1 MANYKVLA
9 RKYRPQKFAD
19 LIGQQ
24 HIAQTLQNAIFQNRI
39 GHAYLFTGSRG
50 VGKTTSARIF
60 AKALNCE
67 HAHYDDAS
75 KKFNWSSPNEVEPC
89 NACARCEEITDSHA
103 MDVFELDAASNNG
116 VDQIREILEAVR
128 YGATQ
133 SRYKI
138 YIIDEV
144 HMLSIGAFNALL
156 KTLEE
161 PPAGVV
167 FILATTDPQKL
178 PATIISRC
186 QRYDFKRVQV
196 DELVGHLGRIAREES
211 IEIDEAALRL
221 VARNARGGV
230 RDSLSAMDQIIAFA
244 QPPISEECAAEVLGV
259 ASRETLMRFLCAILA
274 KDVSL
279 ALELIHKVDS
289 YGQDLNKFSAEV
301 LALIR
306 DTTVY
311 LASRS
316 SSVTGELSD
325 AEKHLL
331 DENLAG
337 TSIDRLQRLF
347 SIWYEAADKITK
359 NLSPRLLLE
368 MTTIKMCQV
377 ETVVPLDAILRR
389 LDMMAQVLSSG
400 NAIPADALERAQA
413 FLASQGTGIGSALG
427 STEKKTNAVV
437 AAAPAF
443 QSNVAQNLANHTE
456 YNSKSASVE
465 SANRAGTANKVPA
478 AEPSKGLTLE
488 SKPQPEKSVAKPL
501 GGAEVKLPPVS
512 QPTAEPINKEPV
524 QPIAQNLMQS
534 TAHAPVQNSERV
546 QSTDLQDISDPLE
559 DPMLQSMYLDSEEE
573 ISEDMMDAI
582 RETDFSI
589 DPDAEDD
596 DDEDEGGGGS
606 AGIIARSQ
614 KNVAV
619 LTDGLKRPPL
629 LDGVAAQHSRWK
641 FLVSCLKPPLLT
653 MMEHAVVSEFT
664 QHQLVLTMSE
674 AFRGIF
680 SKRFEEQLT
689 SEIRQQFNWGVNL
702 RVVFEANADESST
715 LAAEVA
721 RELLSR
727 EESEKDQLRN
737 HPLFLAVLKNF
748 QLEPSSAHFS
758 FNSDRISS

>member
-9 RKYRPQKFAD
+9 RKYRPQKFSD

-24 HIAQTLQNAIFQNRI
+24 HIAQTLQNAICQNRI

-67 HAHYDDAS
+67 HAHYDEAA

-196 DELVGHLGRIAREES
+196 EELVGHLGRIAQEES
-211 IEIDEAALRL
+211 IEINEAALRL

-244 QPPISEECAAEVLGV
+244 KPPISEECAAEVLGV
-259 ASRETLMRFLCAILA
+259 ASRETLMRFLCAILS
-274 KDVSL
+274 KDVSQ
-279 ALELIHKVDS
+279 ALELIHKVDR
-289 YGQDLNKFSAEV
+289 YGQDLNKFASEV

-316 SSVTGELSD
+316 TSVTGELSE
-325 AEKHLL
+325 AEKKML
-331 DENLAG
+331 DENLSG

-368 MTTIKMCQV
+368 MTAIKMCQV

-400 NAIPADALERAQA
+400 NAIPPDALARAQA
-413 FLASQGTGIGSALG
+413 FLASQGMGGTADLG
-427 STEKKTNAVV
+427 QTEKKTNAVV
-437 AAAPAF
+437 AAAPAV
-443 QSNVAQNLANHTE
+443 QMNAVPKTASIPETRSSTQQIE
-456 YNSKSASVE
+456 SKLSVTASKQDVSKARPNPQAIPASSTTKASVAE
-465 SANRAGTANKVPA
+465 ATKPADQRA
-478 AEPSKGLTLE
+478 SR
-488 SKPQPEKSVAKPL
+488 
-501 GGAEVKLPPVS
+501 GGA
-512 QPTAEPINKEPV
+512 TEP
-524 QPIAQNLMQS
+524 QNVM
-534 TAHAPVQNSERV
+534 
-546 QSTDLQDISDPLE
+546 DPL
-559 DPMLQSMYLDSEEE
+559 DDSMLQSMYSEAEEE
-573 ISEDMMDAI
+573 ISDDMMAAI

-589 DPDAEDD
+589 DPDADEDSDEDD
-596 DDEDEGGGGS
+596 VGGGS
-606 AGIIARSQ
+606 TGIVVRSQ

-629 LDGVAAQHSRWK
+629 LDGAAAQHARWK
-641 FLVSCLKPPLLT
+641 FLVSCLRPPLLT
-653 MMEHAVVSEFT
+653 MAEHAVVREFT
-664 QHQLVLTMSE
+664 HTKLVLVMSE
-674 AFRGIF
+674 AFQGIF
-680 SKRFEEQLT
+680 SKRFEAQLT
-689 SEIRQQFNWGVNL
+689 SEIRQQFNWSVNL
-702 RVVFEANADESST
+702 QVVFEANADESST

-727 EESEKDQLRN
+727 EESEKEQLRN
-737 HPLFLAVLKNF
+737 SSLFLAVLKQF

-758 FNSDRISS
+758 FNSDRIFHEKS